1 MYEVGQEVRCIY
13 GAESRGLEFG
23 KIYTIKAIDEQGD
36 LQLSEV
42 EIFPWLSERFE
53 PIGPKFK
60 KGDTVRTVRKV
71 QCKCGAIDYCG
82 CDIEK
87 GFEDEIT
94 AVGYG
99 GNPKLYRVG
108 NFNVIKEQDLEL
120 VTPQEEK
127 EEMEIKVGDRVR
139 RGPDWSWFDQ
149 DHDKDGTQT
158 IGTVTETERDKKGFG
173 LEVEV
178 RWDGGDVKTYAYRK
192 DRKDVEIINQKED
205 VMAACEGKSREERA
219 QDNDKEV
226 KRINEQ
232 IKCLKE
238 EVKTLNAESKNLRAY
253 ETDRDETIAQ
263 IKLAKKCK
271 QDEAEAIFALK
282 DKGITV

>member
-1 MYEVGQEVRCIY
+1 MKYEVGQEVRIK
-13 GAESRGLEFG
+13 ESRRSYLWAEEMTVFEG
-23 KIYTIKAIDEQGD
+23 KITGKGQIRGAYTVDFDEREFAED
-36 LQLSEV
+36 HL
-42 EIFPWLSERFE
+42 E

-60 KGDTVRTVRKV
+60 KGDEVRAVRKV
-71 QCKCGAIDYCG
+71 QCKCGAKNNCG

-94 AVGYG
+94 EVGYG
-99 GNPKLYRVG
+99 GNPQLYKVG
-108 NFNVIKEQDLEL
+108 NYNVIAEQDLEL
-120 VTPQEEK
+120 VTPHDVEREESETSK
-127 EEMEIKVGDRVR
+127 YELTFKWVAT
-139 RGPDWSWFDQ
+139 
-149 DHDKDGTQT
+149 DGTSR
-158 IGTVTETERDKKGFG
+158 IKF
-173 LEVEV
+173 
-178 RWDGGDVKTYAYRK
+178 
-192 DRKDVEIINQKED
+192 KED
-205 VMAACEGKSREERA
+205 VMAIAACEGRSREERA
-219 QDNDKEV
+219 QDNNKEV

-271 QDEAEAIFALK
+271 QDEAEAILALK